1 MSARDEEEEPKRSF
15 KVEDRRRF
23 ADTGAGDSTARDSSS
38 FDAGDAPGTTPR
50 EEQPAPQAAEGAED
64 LAAEAPFAE
73 MTFSTFIMGITTQ
86 ALMHLGEIVDPT
98 QQQLSRDLAAAKQ
111 MIDLLGI
118 LRDKTKG
125 NLDPGEERLLGEMLY
140 DLRMRYVEV
149 SRNG

>member
-1 MSARDEEEEPKRSF
+1 MSVRDEEEEPKRSF

-23 ADTGAGDSTARDSSS
+23 VDTGAEAAAKEPSQL
-38 FDAGDAPGTTPR
+38 DAGDAVR
-50 EEQPAPQAAEGAED
+50 APSHEDHSPSPVDEGAED
-64 LAAEAPFAE
+64 VGAHAPFAE

-86 ALMHLGEIVDPT
+86 ALMHLGEIVDP
-98 QQQLSRDLAAAKQ
+98 QQQLPRDLPAAKQ

-125 NLDPGEERLLGEMLY
+125 NLDAGEAQLLGDMLY